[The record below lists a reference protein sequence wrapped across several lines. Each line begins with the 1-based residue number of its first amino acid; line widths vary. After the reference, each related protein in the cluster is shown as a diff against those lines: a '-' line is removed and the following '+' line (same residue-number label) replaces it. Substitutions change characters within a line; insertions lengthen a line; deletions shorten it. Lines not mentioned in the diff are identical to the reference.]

1 MQEKEIKVLFNLKES
16 LKKMVQTKTE
26 QIQLIENEIGSL
38 TKQCDMIDYL
48 ISDGSFISAANLI
61 DAETAASDHQSQFQ
75 NLEYTQKI
83 FSPSKEL
90 LTVLQFQN
98 NSVFIRF
105 PNPGISKINQEIY
118 INEFVKPHLVS
129 LKKIEHDLTPN
140 ITKNIYDSEE
150 YLDSI
155 TLSNISNFESF
166 EYIVESINEIF
177 KNQFPK

>member
-16 LKKMVQTKTE
+16 LKKMVQTKID
-26 QIQLIENEIGSL
+26 QIQLIEGEIRSL
-38 TKQCDMIDYL
+38 TKQCELIDYM

-61 DAETAASDHQSQFQ
+61 DAETAANDHQSQFQ

-83 FSPSKEL
+83 FSPSQEL

-105 PNPGISKINQEIY
+105 PNPEISKINQEIY
-118 INEFVKPHLVS
+118 INKFVKPRLVS
-129 LKKIEHDLTPN
+129 LKKIEHKLTPT
-140 ITKNIYDSEE
+140 ITKNIYNSEE
-150 YLDSI
+150 YIDSI

-166 EYIVESINEIF
+166 EYIVESIKRIF
-177 KNQFPK
+177 KNL